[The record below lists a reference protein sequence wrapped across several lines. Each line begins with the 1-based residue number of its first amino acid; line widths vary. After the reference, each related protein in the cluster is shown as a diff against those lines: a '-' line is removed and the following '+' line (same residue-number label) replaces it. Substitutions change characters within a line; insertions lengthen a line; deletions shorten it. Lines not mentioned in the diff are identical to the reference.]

1 MRGTHT
7 SSQAR
12 CGAAALTVAVAIAL
26 ATEAP
31 VAAGGGNWVFP
42 ARDRYEAGQTVTM
55 IGYGQG
61 VDAALRAR
69 GPFYAWLRV
78 DQRVDDAASAAPWPG
93 VQPGDLRLGRVLVE
107 DLGRPVDGTSFGPD
121 QRLSVAFDL
130 PADLLPRAYEVL
142 FCNEPCTDA
151 LSTFI
156 AEPVHVGVDAEYDV
170 VRDWPLDD
178 PAIRWLEDDAL
189 LALPGG
195 GEITAAEVRAGAA
208 LAPTPVPG
216 HPPAIPSA
224 PHSQSAAAPATAT
237 PSDLPAREAAGA
249 TEREPGPD
257 GHANETGRD
266 GGAAARWVAVEVAL
280 LVVGAAAAL
289 VWTSRRQRP
298 DAPVLRAVAPS
309 AGDVDA
315 DDDLAGSD
323 AAPRETIRL

>member
-7 SSQAR
+7 SSR
-12 CGAAALTVAVAIAL
+12 VRRGAAALTVAVAVAL

-31 VAAGGGNWVFP
+31 VAAGGGDWVFP

-78 DQRVDDAASAAPWPG
+78 DPLADDAASAAPWPG
-93 VQPGDLRLGRVLVE
+93 VQPSDLRLGRVLVE
-107 DLGRPVDGTSFGPD
+107 DLGRPVDGTTFGGD

-130 PADLLPRAYEVL
+130 PADLPPRAYEVL
-142 FCNEPCTDA
+142 FCNDPCTDA

-156 AEPVHVGVDAEYDV
+156 AEQVHVGVDAEYEI

-208 LAPTPVPG
+208 PAPVAVPG
-216 HPPAIPSA
+216 DPPATPSA
-224 PHSQSAAAPATAT
+224 PPPA
-237 PSDLPAREAAGA
+237 SRGHRRAR
-249 TEREPGPD
+249 
-257 GHANETGRD
+257 
-266 GGAAARWVAVEVAL
+266 
-280 LVVGAAAAL
+280 
-289 VWTSRRQRP
+289 
-298 DAPVLRAVAPS
+298 RAVRPAGPPGAGCDRAPGRPGRRGERVRPRWRRCRPVGGRRGRPPGGWGRGCAGLEGS
-309 AGDVDA
+309 APPPGCP
-315 DDDLAGSD
+315 GS
-323 AAPRETIRL
+323 PRRGAVRERRRRGRRPRRE